1 MLPEVGVAIGEG
13 GSWVCHVQSYFEKL
27 VGIRDRRMEQLT
39 EMITEKEKQNKDMEK
54 IILELQ
60 EQS

>member
-1 MLPEVGVAIGEG
+1 MGVTRG
-13 GSWVCHVQSYFEKL
+13 GATHWVCLVQSYFEKL
-27 VGIRDRRMEQLT
+27 VGIRDRRLEQLT
-39 EMITEKEKQNKDMEK
+39 EVVEEKDKHTKDLEK